1 MHQPQICFKVSF
13 DCWSE
18 INIIQASEISSSW
31 LLLRICQFNICRTK
45 FICQLE
51 YWMDRTNKFLSVDRF
66 VNIKI
71 KKNVTRIV
79 FVVDVKATSTT
90 KTIQVTLLYTYT
102 GNDLTRS
109 PWIKVTVLVGLS
121 LSTSSALTYSART
134 SDIFSW
140 HRSNAWCMA
149 PEIQWIQYVWEN
161 SW

>member
-13 DCWSE
+13 DGWSE

-31 LLLRICQFNICRTK
+31 LLFRIYQFNI
-45 FICQLE
+45 
-51 YWMDRTNKFLSVDRF
+51 WRTNKFLSEDGF